1 MFHRLQLHI
10 SCMRLKLITSHRSIG
25 LVTLLE
31 IKLLNKTMYH
41 GVIFAIPCTLHHGD
55 WGWGWGFTLKQK
67 LQDLGASLPTDYDFE
82 YKLIIFVILYYS
94 FCCSRFQISMVPQF
108 RKNAATP
115 KLAQI
120 SVYLKQ
126 RLFNTYGTVAPK
138 SSIRFYSDR
147 EIQPCNY
154 NFCKTPPISYFPLLI
169 YKVSFKWQTFYIRIC
184 LTLYFKM

>member
-10 SCMRLKLITSHRSIG
+10 SSLKLITSHWSIG

-41 GVIFAIPCTLHHGD
+41 GVMFAIPCTLHHGD
-55 WGWGWGFTLKQK
+55 WGWGFTLKQK

-138 SSIRFYSDR
+138 SSIRFYQTVR
-147 EIQPCNY
+147 Y
-154 NFCKTPPISYFPLLI
+154 NPATIIFAKLLLFHIFP
-169 YKVSFKWQTFYIRIC
+169 F
-184 LTLYFKM
+184 